1 MHEVSYHGKSF
12 QSDRILRS
20 LPLKRNGSCRLFVKE
35 SQKRQMFVIPLETN
49 AMQWSFQD
57 ENLHDVLQLLVAL
70 LSEHPA
76 SMVPA
81 FDQRNGIRWDAI
93 SIYFT
98 PASHFI
104 IYHLVFHDRVCRHDT
119 IMNYSEDLQ
128 WYFHIYLF
136 FDERDQAYTLG
147 VKLMK
152 YRWIWWSYF
161 LFLKFRV
168 WLSITDI
175 VFEEHLHRQHK
186 KCHVFCSIISVV

>member
-1 MHEVSYHGKSF
+1 MATAAAYCESVAVVVKRFVSYFICQDRGVKEDELQSILNYLLTMHEVSYHGKSF

-20 LPLKRNGSCRLFVKE
+20 LPLMRNGSCRLFVKG
-35 SQKRQMFVIPLETN
+35 SRKRQMFVIPLETN

-136 FDERDQAYTLG
+136 FDERDQA
-147 VKLMK
+147 
-152 YRWIWWSYF
+152 
-161 LFLKFRV
+161 
-168 WLSITDI
+168 
-175 VFEEHLHRQHK
+175 
-186 KCHVFCSIISVV
+186 